1 MKYIVM
7 SLVVANGLAAAEDG
21 PIAEVTD
28 VEDLSL
34 ADLLETQVDVASLT
48 PQTTRETPGIVTV
61 ITREDIADSGARDL
75 LDVLVLVP
83 GFTPAVDVEGVI
95 DLGVRGQWGHEGK
108 VLLLIDGHQMN
119 ELLYSTLQLANH
131 YPLQAIE
138 RIEVIRGPGSA
149 IYGGFAEL
157 AVINIVTRRP
167 DSFEGVAVSGSYGQL
182 GNALGHADL
191 ALTFATKR
199 TGIAGLSASGAFS
212 IGHASTRGTYRDFA
226 GNSYAMDGNSGRD
239 PMFAKLG
246 LEYRGLTLDGII
258 DNYSMQM
265 RDGVGDVM
273 AQADRQGFRAYH
285 VNASYALALGSDLT
299 LTPRLGL
306 VRQTP
311 WEIANRESPV
321 FYRKS
326 VARYTAGATLAYAP
340 TERVGLLAGVET
352 FADRAKL
359 EDTNLT
365 GFQTMFGDSHSV
377 AYDTIATFAQG
388 QIQHRFANLTLGA
401 RYEHHSAVG
410 DSLVPRVALTRVF
423 GDFHAKALVSQ
434 AFRAPGIENINLSD
448 GSLRPEKTT
457 VFEAELGYKLTDH
470 MFVALNAYDITIN
483 KPIVYEVDA
492 ATLTEGYYNRD
503 RSGTRGIEVDYR
515 VKYRRGYAD
524 VNYSYYSARDK
535 NEVAAYE
542 VPGHDEALLAFPS
555 HKLAMSGHLDLY
567 RGLAFTPSAVIYGK
581 RYGYTTADA
590 AGTPMIGVEDP
601 AAIVN
606 LYARYR
612 DLLVPG
618 LELGAGVNDVL
629 NEHFHYLQPYRGA
642 HAPLPAPGREVVVR
656 VNYEWKL

>member
-1 MKYIVM
+1 MKYIII
-7 SLVVANGLAAAEDG
+7 SLVVANGVAAAGE
-21 PIAEVTD
+21 PPMEATD

-34 ADLLETQVDVASLT
+34 AALLDTQVDVASLT

-61 ITREDIADSGARDL
+61 ITRADIADSGARDL

-157 AVINIVTRRP
+157 AVINIVTRQP
-167 DSFEGVAVSGSYGQL
+167 DSFDGVAVSGSYGQL
-182 GNALGHADL
+182 GHALGHADL
-191 ALTFATKR
+191 SLTFATKQ
-199 TGIAGLSASGAFS
+199 TGIEGLSATGAFS
-212 IGHASTRGTYRDFA
+212 VGHASTRGTYRDFA
-226 GNSYAMDGNSGRD
+226 GDSYAMDGNSGRD
-239 PMFAKLG
+239 PMFAKVG
-246 LEYRGLTLDGII
+246 IEYRGLKLDGIV

-273 AQADRQGFRAYH
+273 AETVRQGFRAYH
-285 VNASYALALGSDLT
+285 LNASYALDLGADLT

-311 WEIANRESPV
+311 WEIADRDSPV

-326 VARYTAGATLAYAP
+326 VARYTAGATLTYTP
-340 TERVGLLAGVET
+340 TKRVALLAGVET

-359 EDTNLT
+359 EDTDLT

-388 QIQHRFANLTLGA
+388 QVQHRIANLTLGA

-410 DSLVPRVALTRVF
+410 DSLVPRIALTRVF
-423 GDFHAKALVSQ
+423 GNLHAKALVSQ

-457 VFEAELGYKLTDH
+457 VFEAELGYKLTDN
-470 MFVALNAYDITIN
+470 MFVALNAFDITIN
-483 KPIVYEVDA
+483 RPIVYEVDA
-492 ATLTEGYYNRD
+492 ATLTEGYSNRD
-503 RSGTRGIEVDYR
+503 RTGTRGFEVDYR
-515 VKYRRGYAD
+515 VKYKRGYAD
-524 VNYSYYSARDK
+524 VNYSYYTARGK
-535 NEVAAYE
+535 NEVAAYA

-555 HKLAMSGHLDLY
+555 HKVAMTGHLDVY
-567 RGLAFTPSAVIYGK
+567 RGLAFTPSMVVYGK
-581 RYGYTTADA
+581 RYGYTSADSE
-590 AGTPMIGVEDP
+590 GTPMIGTEN
-601 AAIVN
+601 ATAIVN
-606 LYARYR
+606 LYARYK

-618 LELGAGVNDVL
+618 LELGAGVNDVA
-629 NEHFHYLQPYRGA
+629 NQHFNYLQPYRGA

-656 VNYEWKL
+656 INYEWKL